1 VPLDTIP
8 VREPQRSIGL
18 ISGIALTSDKLEAIM
33 CLTLIVEDNATFRQS
48 LRELLSV
55 RFPFMSIEEAVDG
68 KEALSK
74 VNTSVPDL
82 IFMDIKLPGTNGL
95 ELTKKIK
102 ANHEKIEVI
111 VLTSYDLPE
120 YREAAYR
127 SGASYFFT
135 KGTATSD
142 EITMVVN
149 SILSGETLGMA
160 GKERLSY
167 A

>member
-1 VPLDTIP
+1 
-8 VREPQRSIGL
+8 
-18 ISGIALTSDKLEAIM
+18 M

-55 RFPFMSIEEAVDG
+55 RFPSMCIEEAVDG
-68 KEALSK
+68 KEALLKLDS
-74 VNTSVPDL
+74 NVPDL
-82 IFMDIKLPGTNGL
+82 IFIDIKLPGANGL

-102 ANHEKIEVI
+102 ANHQNIEVI

-149 SILSGETLGMA
+149 SILSGNMLGMGAKDPA
-160 GKERLSY
+160 GVSY

>member
-1 VPLDTIP
+1 
-8 VREPQRSIGL
+8 
-18 ISGIALTSDKLEAIM
+18 M

-48 LRELLSV
+48 LKELLTI
-55 RFPFMSIEEAVDG
+55 RFPSMSIEEAVDG

-74 VNTSVPDL
+74 LDSNLPDL
-82 IFMDIKLPGTNGL
+82 IFIDIKLPGTNGL
-95 ELTKKIK
+95 ELTKRIK
-102 ANHEKIEVI
+102 ANHQSIEVI

-127 SGASYFFT
+127 CGASYFFT

-149 SILSGETLGMA
+149 SILSNNMFGLG
-160 GKERLSY
+160 GKNPSG
-167 A
+167 ASFG